1 MPSKRKT
8 TTTIMSDKELRARVK
23 LFGNLLGNVLHAHA
37 GEQVFFA
44 VETLR
49 TGHIGLQ
56 RHDSARKRRELA
68 EFISTLDPDTLT
80 HVVRAFST
88 YFSLVNIA
96 EEAYQHRQRRLQVR
110 AGGALW
116 TGSFDA
122 TLHELHDQ
130 GVTPQQLQ
138 DVLDRL
144 AYIPVITAHPT
155 ESKRRTI
162 MEALRRIFVTSE
174 RLDDPRVGPSER
186 EEIIELLKNQIQVL
200 WKTDEVR
207 VNQPTVS
214 DEIKNGLYYFQESL
228 FKAVPTMYRYLE
240 KAIKKTYA
248 ATEDGNEGASIH
260 VPSFLRFGSWIGGDR
275 DGNPNVTPETTVLA
289 LRLQARAILL
299 EYIGRVIHLSRGL
312 THSVLLCQP
321 SPEFLDSLKRDE
333 QFAPANLHDTPLR
346 FINEPYRRKLY
357 VIRHRLE
364 CNLIP
369 VKARLDNKEIKPLM
383 SGYNSEQE
391 LLDDLYVTRDS
402 LISHGDEAI
411 AHGDLK
417 DLIRLVETFGFFLCH
432 LDLRQESSRHT
443 RACSELFA
451 RQSIPI
457 DYESLSEKERMQV
470 LAEALN
476 QAAFQP
482 GDSDAAPGVTADA
495 RRAGCPSAVG
505 AGKSA
510 SEGFRENC
518 LTAET
523 RQTLEV
529 FSVMAKMRH
538 EISAQAFGCY
548 VISMTHAA
556 SHVMEVMWLAHQ
568 CGLAGYKNSG
578 WFCDIRISPL
588 FETINDLAHI
598 EQVLTELLD
607 NPAYAQLL
615 KVSGNYQEVMLGYSD
630 SCKDGGILASSWYLY
645 EAQKKIIAIT
655 TERNIECR
663 LFHGRGGTAGRG
675 GGPKHESILA
685 QPSST
690 VFGQIKFTEQGE
702 MLSYRYSNTETA
714 VYELSMG
721 VTGLLKASRHMITRP
736 AREDGDDSSYE
747 EGNNSE
753 IMAQLAHTGEGAYRQ
768 LTDRTPGFLDYFYE
782 ATPVREIGLLNIG
795 SRPSHRNK
803 ADRSKSS
810 VRAIAWVFGWGQ
822 SRHTLPAWFGLGTA
836 LATWRAGNPKRLTQ
850 LRALYRN
857 WPFFRAML
865 SNTQMALSKADM
877 SIAHE
882 YAGLCNDAE
891 TCERV
896 YATIRDEYEKTVQQ
910 ILDIAE
916 LDSLLEENPTLALSL
931 KRRSPYLNPL
941 NHIQTTLLKRYRDLE
956 LDEHERAIWLD
967 PLLRSINAIAAG
979 MRNTG

>member
-1 MPSKRKT
+1 
-8 TTTIMSDKELRARVK
+8 MSDKELRARVK
-23 LFGNLLGNVLHAHA
+23 LFGNLLGTVLHAQA
-37 GEQVFFA
+37 GERVFFA

-49 TGHIGLQ
+49 TGHIGL
-56 RHDSARKRRELA
+56 RRRESAPKRRQLA
-68 EFISTLDPDTLT
+68 EFISTLDPQTLT

-88 YFSLVNIA
+88 YFSLTNIA
-96 EEAYQHRQRRLQVR
+96 QEAYQHHQRRLQVR
-110 AGGALW
+110 TGGPLW
-116 TGSFDA
+116 TGSFDS
-122 TLHELHDQ
+122 TLHELYDE
-130 GVTPQQLQ
+130 GVTKQQLQ
-138 DVLDRL
+138 TVLNRL

-186 EEIIELLKNQIQVL
+186 EEIIELLKNQVQVL

-207 VNQPTVS
+207 VNRPTVA

-248 ATEDGNEGASIH
+248 TADDSEEPPVH
-260 VPSFLRFGSWIGGDR
+260 VPSFLHFGSWIGGDR
-275 DGNPNVTPETTVLA
+275 DGNPNVTPETTILA
-289 LRLQARAILL
+289 LRLQTRAVLL
-299 EYIGRVIHLSRGL
+299 EYIGRIIHLSRGL

-321 SPEFLDSLKRDE
+321 SAEFMDSLKRDD
-333 QFAPANLHDTPLR
+333 QLALNILQDTPLR

-357 VIRHRLE
+357 MMRHRLE
-364 CNLIP
+364 CNLIA
-369 VKARLDNKEIKPLM
+369 VKARLDNKEILPLA
-383 SGYNSEQE
+383 SRYGSEQE
-391 LLDDLYVTRDS
+391 FLDDLYVTHAS
-402 LISHGDEAI
+402 LISHGDAAI
-411 AHGDLK
+411 ANGDLK

-451 RQSIPI
+451 KQAAPI
-457 DYESLSEKERMQV
+457 DYEALSEKERMQM
-470 LAEALN
+470 LTQALN
-476 QAAFQP
+476 QVELAP
-482 GDSDAAPGVTADA
+482 IDASVNPGVDSST
-495 RRAGCPSAVG
+495 
-505 AGKSA
+505 
-510 SEGFRENC
+510 
-518 LTAET
+518 LTPET
-523 RQTLEV
+523 KETLEV
-529 FSVMAKMRH
+529 FAVMAAMRH
-538 EISAQAFGCY
+538 EISARAFGCY

-568 CGLAGYKNSG
+568 CGLAGYKDSQ

-588 FETINDLAHI
+588 FETINDLAHV

-607 NPAYAQLL
+607 NPIYAELL
-615 KVSGNYQEVMLGYSD
+615 KASGNYQEVMLGYSD

-655 TERNIECR
+655 SERGIACR

-675 GGPKHESILA
+675 GGPTHESILA

-721 VTGLLKASRHMITRP
+721 ITGLLKASRHLITRSL
-736 AREDGDDSSYE
+736 REDSGAT
-747 EGNNSE
+747 E

-795 SRPSHRNK
+795 SRPSHRTK
-803 ADRSKSS
+803 GDRSKSS
-810 VRAIAWVFGWGQ
+810 VRAIAWVFGWAQ
-822 SRHTLPAWFGLGTA
+822 SRHTLPAWFGIGTA
-836 LATWRAGNPKRLTQ
+836 LATWRAGNPKRLNQ
-850 LRALYRN
+850 LRTLYRN

-865 SNTQMALSKADM
+865 SNAQMALAKADM
-877 SIAHE
+877 SIAYE
-882 YAGLCNDAE
+882 YAGLCNDPD
-891 TCERV
+891 TCQRV
-896 YATIRDEYEKTVQQ
+896 HNIIRDEYEKTVQQ
-910 ILDIAE
+910 ILDISE
-916 LDSLLEENPTLALSL
+916 LNSLLEENPTLALSL

-941 NHIQTTLLKRYRDLE
+941 NHIQATLLQRYRDLE
-956 LDEHERAIWLD
+956 LTEQERAIWLD

>member
-1 MPSKRKT
+1 
-8 TTTIMSDKELRARVK
+8 MSDKELRARVK
-23 LFGNLLGNVLHAHA
+23 LFGNLLGNVLQDQT

-49 TGHIGLQ
+49 TGHIGLH
-56 RHDSARKRRELA
+56 RHENTRKRRQLA
-68 EFISTLDPDTLT
+68 EFITTLDPETLT

-110 AGGALW
+110 AGGPLW
-116 TGSFDA
+116 TGSFSA

-130 GVTPQQLQ
+130 GITKKQLQ
-138 DVLDRL
+138 AVLDRL

-162 MEALRRIFVTSE
+162 MEALRRIFTTSE
-174 RLDDPRVGPSER
+174 RLDDPRVGPGER
-186 EEIIELLKNQIQVL
+186 DEIIELLKNQIQVL

-207 VNQPTVS
+207 VNRPSVS

-228 FKAVPTMYRYLE
+228 FNAVPTMYRYLE
-240 KAIKKTYA
+240 KAVKKTYGSKEKDA
-248 ATEDGNEGASIH
+248 DIH

-275 DGNPNVTPETTVLA
+275 DGNPNVTPEITTLA

-299 EYIGRVIHLSRGL
+299 EYIERITHLSRGL

-321 SPEFLDSLKRDE
+321 SPEFLDSLKCDE
-333 QFAPANLHDTPLR
+333 KFSPATLRNTPLR

-357 VIRHRLE
+357 VMRYRLE
-364 CNLIP
+364 CNLMA
-369 VKARLDNKEIKPLM
+369 VKARLDNRDMPSLT
-383 SGYNSEQE
+383 SCYPSEQE
-391 LLDDLYVTRDS
+391 LLEDLYLTRES

-411 AHGDLK
+411 AHGDLR

-432 LDLRQESSRHT
+432 LDIRQESSRHT
-443 RACSELFA
+443 SACSELFA
-451 RQSIPI
+451 RQTVPI
-457 DYESLSEKERMQV
+457 DYESLPEKERLHV
-470 LAEALN
+470 LTEAINEARML
-476 QAAFQP
+476 AV
-482 GDSDAAPGVTADA
+482 DTAT
-495 RRAGCPSAVG
+495 
-505 AGKSA
+505 
-510 SEGFRENC
+510 
-518 LTAET
+518 LTPET
-523 RQTLEV
+523 RETLAV
-529 FSVMAKMRH
+529 FEVMAKMRH
-538 EISAQAFGCY
+538 EISTRAFGCY

-556 SHVMEVMWLAHQ
+556 SHVMEVMWLACQ
-568 CGLAGYKNSG
+568 AGLAGYRNSE

-588 FETINDLAHI
+588 FETINDLAHV

-607 NPAYAQLL
+607 NPVYAELL

-655 TERNIECR
+655 SERDIECR
-663 LFHGRGGTAGRG
+663 LFHGRGGTTGRG
-675 GGPKHESILA
+675 GGPTHESILA
-685 QPSST
+685 QPAGT

-702 MLSYRYSNTETA
+702 VLSYRYSNAETA
-714 VYELSMG
+714 VYELTMG
-721 VTGLLKASRHMITRP
+721 ITGLLKASRHMVTRA
-736 AREDGDDSSYE
+736 AREEHDAT
-747 EGNNSE
+747 E
-753 IMAQLAHTGEGAYRQ
+753 IMAQLAHAGEGAYRQ

-803 ADRSKSS
+803 GDRSKSS

-822 SRHTLPAWFGLGTA
+822 SRHTLPAWFGIGTA
-836 LATWRAGNPKRLTQ
+836 LATWRAGNPKRLNQ
-850 LRALYRN
+850 LRSLYRN

-882 YAGLCNDAE
+882 YAGLCHDPE
-891 TCERV
+891 THERV
-896 YATIRDEYEKTVQQ
+896 YDMIREEHEKTVQQ
-910 ILDIAE
+910 ILDITEME
-916 LDSLLEENPTLALSL
+916 LLLEENPALALSL
-931 KRRSPYLNPL
+931 KRRSPYLDPL

-956 LDEHERAIWLD
+956 LPEDERAIWLD

>member
-1 MPSKRKT
+1 LSSAVWVTHAFKKKT
-8 TTTIMSDKELRARVK
+8 IIMSDKELRARVK

-37 GEQVFFA
+37 GERVFFA

-49 TGHIGLQ
+49 TGHIALQ
-56 RHDSARKRRELA
+56 RRRSGRKRQELA
-68 EFISTLDPDTLT
+68 EFINTLDPDTLT
-80 HVVRAFST
+80 HVVRAFSA

-110 AGGALW
+110 AGGPLW

-122 TLHELHDQ
+122 TLHEFHDQ
-130 GVTPQQLQ
+130 GMTPQQLQ
-138 DVLDRL
+138 GILNRL

-186 EEIIELLKNQIQVL
+186 EEIITLLKNQIQVL

-207 VNQPTVS
+207 VNRPTVS

-240 KAIKKTYA
+240 KAIQKTYA
-248 ATEDGNEGASIH
+248 QKNAAAGHEATPIH
-260 VPSFLRFGSWIGGDR
+260 VPSFMRFGSWIGGDR
-275 DGNPNVTPETTVLA
+275 DGNPNVTPETTILA
-289 LRLQARAILL
+289 LRLQTRAILL
-299 EYIGRVIHLSRGL
+299 EYIGRITHLSRGL

-321 SPEFLDSLKRDE
+321 SLEFLDSLKRDE
-333 QFAPANLHDTPLR
+333 QFVPATLRDTPLR

-357 VIRHRLE
+357 VMRHRLE
-364 CNLIP
+364 CNLVA
-369 VKARLDNKEIKPLM
+369 VKARLDNKEIKPLA
-383 SGYNSEQE
+383 SRYTSEQE

-402 LISHGDEAI
+402 LASHGDEAI
-411 AHGDLK
+411 ANGDLK

-432 LDLRQESSRHT
+432 LDLRQESTRHT

-451 RQSIPI
+451 KQTTPI
-457 DYESLSEKERMQV
+457 DYESLSEKERMAV
-470 LAEALN
+470 LTDALN
-476 QAAFQP
+476 QVALQP
-482 GDSDAAPGVTADA
+482 GNSGQGSSLITDTLS
-495 RRAGCPSAVG
+495 
-505 AGKSA
+505 
-510 SEGFRENC
+510 
-518 LTAET
+518 AET

-568 CGLAGYKNSG
+568 CGLVGYKDSG

-588 FETINDLAHI
+588 FETINDLAHV
-598 EQVLTELLD
+598 EQVLTGLLD
-607 NPAYAQLL
+607 NPVYAELL
-615 KVSGNYQEVMLGYSD
+615 KVSGHYQEVMLGYSD

-655 TERNIECR
+655 AERNIECR

-675 GGPKHESILA
+675 GGPTHESILA

-702 MLSYRYSNTETA
+702 VLSYRYSNTETA

-721 VTGLLKASRHMITRP
+721 ITGLLKASRHLITRP
-736 AREDGDDSSYE
+736 AREGGDGSSNA

-753 IMAQLAHTGEGAYRQ
+753 IMAQLAHAGEGAYRQ

-803 ADRSKSS
+803 SDRSKSS
-810 VRAIAWVFGWGQ
+810 VRAIAWVFGWAQ

-836 LATWRAGNPKRLTQ
+836 LATWRAGNPKRLVQ

-877 SIAHE
+877 SIARE
-882 YAGLCNDAE
+882 YAALCNDPD

-896 YATIRDEYEKTVQQ
+896 YAMIRDEYEKTVQE

-916 LDSLLEENPTLALSL
+916 LSSLLEENPALALSL
-931 KRRSPYLNPL
+931 KRRNPYLNPL
-941 NHIQTTLLKRYRDLE
+941 NHIQVTLLKRYRDLE
-956 LDEHERAIWLD
+956 LAEHERTIWLD

>member
-1 MPSKRKT
+1 MR
-8 TTTIMSDKELRARVK
+8 DKELRARVK
-23 LFGNLLGNVLHAHA
+23 LFGNLLGTVLHAQA

-56 RHDSARKRRELA
+56 RRDSARKRRELA
-68 EFISTLDPDTLT
+68 EFISTLDPETLT

-110 AGGALW
+110 AGGPLW

-122 TLHELHDQ
+122 TLRDLYDE
-130 GVTPQQLQ
+130 GVTKQQLQ
-138 DVLDRL
+138 TVLNRL

-186 EEIIELLKNQIQVL
+186 EEIIELLINQIQVL

-207 VNQPTVS
+207 VNRPTVA

-240 KAIKKTYA
+240 KAIKKTY
-248 ATEDGNEGASIH
+248 GSEGSPLH

-275 DGNPNVTPETTVLA
+275 DGNPNVTPETTILA
-289 LRLQARAILL
+289 LRLQSRAILL
-299 EYIGRVIHLSRGL
+299 EYIGRIIHLSRGL
-312 THSVLLCQP
+312 TQSVLLCQP
-321 SPEFLDSLKRDE
+321 SAEFLESLQHGE
-333 QFAPANLHDTPLR
+333 QFAPAALRDAPLR

-357 VIRHRLE
+357 VMRHRLE
-364 CNLIP
+364 CNLIT
-369 VKARLDNKEIKPLM
+369 VKARLDNKEIPPLA
-383 SGYNSEQE
+383 SRYNSEQE
-391 LLDDLYVTRDS
+391 LLDDLYVTHAS

-411 AHGDLK
+411 ANGDLK

-451 RQSIPI
+451 RQATPI
-457 DYESLSEKERMQV
+457 DYEALSEKERLQV
-470 LAEALN
+470 LTEALN
-476 QAAFQP
+476 QIEVITVDP
-482 GDSDAAPGVTADA
+482 SVDSDTLT
-495 RRAGCPSAVG
+495 
-505 AGKSA
+505 
-510 SEGFRENC
+510 SE
-518 LTAET
+518 TKET
-523 RQTLEV
+523 LDV
-529 FSVMAKMRH
+529 FVVMATMRH

-556 SHVMEVMWLAHQ
+556 SHIMEVMWLARQ
-568 CGLAGYKNSG
+568 AGLAGYKDSQ

-588 FETINDLAHI
+588 FETINDLAHV

-607 NPAYAQLL
+607 NPVYAELL
-615 KVSGNYQEVMLGYSD
+615 KASGNYQEVMLGYSD

-655 TERNIECR
+655 TERGIECR

-675 GGPKHESILA
+675 GGPTHESILA

-721 VTGLLKASRHMITRP
+721 ITGLLKASRHLITRS
-736 AREDGDDSSYE
+736 AREDSDAT
-747 EGNNSE
+747 E
-753 IMAQLAHTGEGAYRQ
+753 IVAQLAHTGEGAYRQ

-795 SRPSHRNK
+795 SRPSHRTK
-803 ADRSKSS
+803 GDRSKSS
-810 VRAIAWVFGWGQ
+810 VRAIAWVFGWAQ
-822 SRHTLPAWFGLGTA
+822 SRHTLPAWFGIGTA
-836 LATWRAGNPKRLTQ
+836 LATWRAGNPKRLNQ
-850 LRALYRN
+850 LRTLYRN

-865 SNTQMALSKADM
+865 SNTQMALAKAEM
-877 SIAHE
+877 SIAYE
-882 YAGLCNDAE
+882 YAGLCNDPD

-896 YATIRDEYEKTVQQ
+896 YNIIRDEYEKTVQQ

-941 NHIQTTLLKRYRDLE
+941 NHIQTTLLKRYRDPGLA
-956 LDEHERAIWLD
+956 EHERAIWLD

>member
-1 MPSKRKT
+1 
-8 TTTIMSDKELRARVK
+8 MSDQELRARVK

-49 TGHIGLQ
+49 TGYIGLQ
-56 RHDSARKRRELA
+56 RRESARKRRELA

-96 EEAYQHRQRRLQVR
+96 EEAYQHRQRRLQVA

-130 GVTPQQLQ
+130 GITPQQLQ
-138 DVLDRL
+138 DILHRL

-207 VNQPTVS
+207 VNPPTVP

-240 KAIKKTYA
+240 KAIKKTYV
-248 ATEDGNEGASIH
+248 TTDNGNEKSSIH

-289 LRLQARAILL
+289 LRLQNRVILL

-321 SPEFLDSLKRDE
+321 SPEFMDSLKRDE
-333 QFAPANLHDTPLR
+333 QFAPATLRDSPLR

-357 VIRHRLE
+357 VMRHRLE
-364 CNLIP
+364 CNLIA
-369 VKARLDNKEIKPLM
+369 VKAWLDNKEIKPLA

-391 LLDDLYVTRDS
+391 LLDDLYVTHDS
-402 LISHGDEAI
+402 LNSHGDEMI
-411 AHGDLK
+411 ADGDLK
-417 DLIRLVETFGFFLCH
+417 DLIRLVETFGFFLCP

-451 RQSIPI
+451 RQATPI

-470 LAEALN
+470 LTEALN
-476 QAAFQP
+476 QVALQP
-482 GDSDAAPGVTADA
+482 GDSDVVPEIISDA
-495 RRAGCPSAVG
+495 VQSLATT
-505 AGKSA
+505 
-510 SEGFRENC
+510 

-523 RQTLEV
+523 QQTLEV

-568 CGLAGYKNSG
+568 CGLVGYKNSA

-588 FETINDLAHI
+588 FETINDLAQV
-598 EQVLTELLD
+598 EQVLTALLD
-607 NPAYAQLL
+607 NPVYAALL

-655 TERNIECR
+655 TERDIECR

-675 GGPKHESILA
+675 GGPTHESILA

-736 AREDGDDSSYE
+736 AREDGD
-747 EGNNSE
+747 GSE

-882 YAGLCNDAE
+882 YAGLCNDAD
-891 TCERV
+891 TSERV
-896 YATIRDEYEKTVQQ
+896 YAMIRDEYEKTVQQ

-956 LDEHERAIWLD
+956 LPENERAIWLD

-979 MRNTG
+979 IRNTG

>member
-1 MPSKRKT
+1 
-8 TTTIMSDKELRARVK
+8 MSDKELRARVK

-49 TGHIGLQ
+49 TGHIDLQ
-56 RHDSARKRRELA
+56 HRENARKRRELA
-68 EFISTLDPDTLT
+68 EFISTLEPDTLT

-110 AGGALW
+110 AGGSLW

-130 GVTPQQLQ
+130 GVTRQQLQ
-138 DVLDRL
+138 AVLNRL

-186 EEIIELLKNQIQVL
+186 EEIIELLKSQIQVL

-207 VNQPTVS
+207 VNRPTVS

-248 ATEDGNEGASIH
+248 VKNINGNENGSSIH

-275 DGNPNVTPETTVLA
+275 DGNPHVTPETTVLA
-289 LRLQARAILL
+289 LRLQTRAILL
-299 EYIGRVIHLSRGL
+299 EYIGRIIHLSRGL

-321 SPEFLDSLKRDE
+321 SPAFLDSLKHDA
-333 QFAPANLHDTPLR
+333 QFAPATLRDSPLR

-357 VIRHRLE
+357 VMRHRLE
-364 CNLIP
+364 CNLIA
-369 VKARLDNKEIKPLM
+369 VKGRLDNKEIKPQT
-383 SGYNSEQE
+383 SGYSSEEE

-411 AHGDLK
+411 ANGDLK

-443 RACSELFA
+443 RACSEIFSK
-451 RQSIPI
+451 QIPPV

-470 LAEALN
+470 LTEAIT
-476 QAAFQP
+476 QAALQH
-482 GDSDAAPGVTADA
+482 
-495 RRAGCPSAVG
+495 
-505 AGKSA
+505 GKSGILQA
-510 SEGFRENC
+510 SISAT

-523 RQTLEV
+523 QQTLEV

-556 SHVMEVMWLAHQ
+556 SHVMEVIWLAHQ

-578 WFCDIRISPL
+578 WFCNIRISPL
-588 FETINDLAHI
+588 FETINDLAHV
-598 EQVLTELLD
+598 EQVLTALLD
-607 NPAYAQLL
+607 NPVYAELL

-655 TERNIECR
+655 TERDIECR

-675 GGPKHESILA
+675 GGPTHESILA

-702 MLSYRYSNTETA
+702 VLSYRYSNTETA

-721 VTGLLKASRHMITRP
+721 ITGLLKASRHLMGRSE
-736 AREDGDDSSYE
+736 RDDSDDSK
-747 EGNNSE
+747 

-768 LTDRTPGFLDYFYE
+768 LTDHTPGFLDYFYE

-803 ADRSKSS
+803 TDRSKSS

-836 LATWRAGNPKRLTQ
+836 LATWRADNPKHLTQ

-882 YAGLCNDAE
+882 YAALCNDADS
-891 TCERV
+891 ERIYTV
-896 YATIRDEYEKTVQQ
+896 IRDEYEKTVKQ

-916 LDSLLEENPTLALSL
+916 LNSLLEENPTLALSL

-956 LDEHERAIWLD
+956 LPEPERAIWLD